1 MYLHHYE
8 NVLLPLGVIAAASE
22 KDAAIQ
28 KKIYGSGMTKMIV
41 LNEEMKD
48 ILEIVKHLKESS

>member
-1 MYLHHYE
+1 MK
-8 NVLLPLGVIAAASE
+8 NVLIPLGVIAAASE

-28 KKIYGSGMTKMIV
+28 KKIYGSGMTKMII

-48 ILEIVKHLKESS
+48 ILEIVKHLEESS